1 MTKEISFCWEVG
13 GTPGFSWAEVR
24 EALLSLRDAGVPVL
38 MSPPLLDA
46 EGRLVAG
53 TGGPLSP
60 VLSDVDGAPTGR
72 YRFVLVQSY
81 EEAEED
87 ELHRRV
93 FPAKAARL
101 LASEPAKAPFVS
113 RNEEWGLRPDFTTA
127 GVTAPPAGAEVAR
140 LTALLRECNAVCLCG
155 CPESEHES
163 YGEDGESCGHDDHE
177 CIRVAPAVLEI
188 VQRYRVALS
197 DALAQKPGGAE
208 VREAAEEL
216 QRIDSL
222 LDRRSALDGLTRV
235 QKIALALRVCE
246 ETDPKG
252 EVAARYALRGGQKG
266 VG

>member
-13 GTPGFSWAEVR
+13 GPSGFSEAEVR

-93 FPAKAARL
+93 FPAKAERL
-101 LASEPAKAPFVS
+101 LAAEPARRAAEAEALIRMAYDARFGGTAWQRRAHAYLWDAPPDASEPAKGACAEFIRTMAKGKCAWTP
-113 RNEEWGLRPDFTTA
+113 EEGTTSCDGLGGVCA
-127 GVTAPPAGAEVAR
+127 GHAAERFLPAPPA
-140 LTALLRECNAVCLCG
+140 
-155 CPESEHES
+155 
-163 YGEDGESCGHDDHE
+163 
-177 CIRVAPAVLEI
+177 
-188 VQRYRVALS
+188 
-197 DALAQKPGGAE
+197 GAE
-208 VREAAEEL
+208 VREAAEAVRTILTAHDARLSE
-216 QRIDSL
+216 SG
-222 LDRRSALDGLTRV
+222 ALTYGPPSRGT
-235 QKIALALRVCE
+235 
-246 ETDPKG
+246 G
-252 EVAARYALRGGQKG
+252 FVAAIQWLRRYDAARRGE
-266 VG
+266 